1 MPPDAFKELLAKLEV
16 AGPINS
22 KDFLKILLGNDTS
35 SLNLKDEIKRT
46 VLTKVKEIV
55 GSTFIIKDAAENSV
69 EQIKTATDNIKKAAK
84 QYGVDL
90 KRIQTNVPTVE
101 VKLPSSPSAQE
112 EPKLYKTKPDEINLG
127 DDTIQKLAKIVGL
140 SNKESNSLLKGIKKS
155 VDDEN
160 EHLSG
165 LDKYLSS
172 KTGGLLETLFSFGSL
187 LFKGGLALLAGST
200 FGPIITK
207 TIDNIFGTN
216 LTGLFSPFKES
227 LAKWQG
233 WIDGFGKWSTLLG
246 LKLMGA
252 ATSLTSKLAGGIFGS
267 KAAKAVK
274 ASTTIASKVGGGV
287 ASLAAKAVTAVT
299 AKKLLPAAGVPVRTL
314 PMRDARGRFV
324 KAAKP
329 LPLRDARGR
338 FVKAAANTV
347 TKAAPSLPKV
357 MGSAAKG
364 AVKLGGNLLG
374 TIGKRLLTKIPGIGL
389 LISAGIG
396 IKKLI
401 DGDIVGGLLDITSGI
416 VGLIPF
422 AGIPLSIAI
431 DLLSA
436 NITEKA
442 EGDPKRKGAVVGNMF
457 GSLMTWIKNKIFAIP
472 GVNTITAI
480 GSSIMNGDWK
490 SFLDNVSFL
499 IPSFGFLSNLFDDV
513 KAGITPKDKPLTF
526 SNFFSNIEKILMETV
541 LKMLP
546 ESILGVSVRARAA
559 KLLGVEGFG
568 DPTDGKTPPVKEPAK
583 DQQEQKHWWSWGGNK
598 NKSSISV
605 LPPADAAAITAL
617 SASINSYEQGINA
630 DNVPQTQPVFQDPGL
645 RLTQDLQSH
654 LNSMKEVMFSM
665 SNNFKD
671 LNQNLSSQGSGSLV
685 NISNSSSSQSS
696 DSYIS
701 GSRDPIFDARSDW
714 WNITNKRGS
723 L

>member
-90 KRIQTNVPTVE
+90 KRIQTNIPTVE
-101 VKLPSSPSAQE
+101 VKLPSTPSSQE

-140 SNKESNSLLKGIKKS
+140 SNKESNSLLKGLKKS
-155 VDDEN
+155 IDDEN

-172 KTGGLLETLFSFGSL
+172 KSGGLLETLYSFGSL

-216 LTGLFSPFKES
+216 LTGLFSPFRES

-246 LKLMGA
+246 LKMMGA
-252 ATSLTSKLAGGIFGS
+252 AASLTSKLAGGVFGS

-274 ASTTIASKVGGGV
+274 ASTTIAAKAGGGV
-287 ASLAAKAVTAVT
+287 VSLAAKAVGSAV
-299 AKKLLPAAGVPVRTL
+299 AKKLLPAPKASTPKAPVTKPAVRT
-314 PMRDARGRFV
+314 
-324 KAAKP
+324 

-338 FVKAAANTV
+338 FVKAAAKTA

-357 MGSAAKG
+357 IGTVAKG
-364 AVKLGGNLLG
+364 AAKLGGNLLG

-442 EGDPKRKGAVVGNMF
+442 EGDPKRKGAALGNMF
-457 GSLMTWIKNKIFAIP
+457 GGLMSWIKNKIFAIP
-472 GVNTITAI
+472 GVKAITAI
-480 GSSIMNGDWK
+480 GSSIMKGDWK
-490 SFLDNVSFL
+490 SFLSNVSFL
-499 IPSFGFLSNLFDDV
+499 IPSFGFLSNLFNDV

-526 SNFFSNIEKILMETV
+526 SNFFSNIGKILMQTV

-568 DPTDGKTPPVKEPAK
+568 EPTDGKTPPTKEPPQN
-583 DQQEQKHWWSWGGNK
+583 QQEQKHWWSWGK
-598 NKSSISV
+598 NKDKPAVSV

-645 RLTQDLQSH
+645 KLTQDLQAH
-654 LNSMKEVMFSM
+654 LSSMKEVMFNM
-665 SNNFKD
+665 SSNFKD
-671 LNQNLSSQGSGSLV
+671 LNQNLSSQSGGSLV
-685 NISNSSSSQSS
+685 NISNSSSNQSS

-714 WNITNKRGS
+714 WNITNRRGQ
-723 L
+723 